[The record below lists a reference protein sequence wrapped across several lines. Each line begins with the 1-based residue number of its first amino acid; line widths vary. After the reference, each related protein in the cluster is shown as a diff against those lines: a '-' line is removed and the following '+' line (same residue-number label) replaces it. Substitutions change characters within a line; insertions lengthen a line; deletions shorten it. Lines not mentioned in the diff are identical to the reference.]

1 LVRRFIIPGL
11 FKSELYSPWENYR
24 VRDVNRPR
32 YQFSSNHKRGRVE
45 TGRYLERDTAATDR
59 SRHQNR
65 PVISATPP
73 ERNMIAGRRWFRCR
87 ALKYPGGRINPRK
100 FFKVITNLDDDFGS
114 TPKDG
119 SRPSHYRDRERT
131 YEMRYQK

>member
-1 LVRRFIIPGL
+1 M
-11 FKSELYSPWENYR
+11 
-24 VRDVNRPR
+24 NRPR
-32 YQFSSNHKRGRVE
+32 YQFSSDLKRGRVE
-45 TGRYLERDTAATDR
+45 TGQYLERDTATTDR
-59 SRHQNR
+59 SRNQNR

-100 FFKVITNLDDDFGS
+100 FFKVITNLDDDFRINA
-114 TPKDG
+114 KDG

-131 YEMRYQK
+131 YEMRVQNAARRQERGNICGVRQSCPWRAK